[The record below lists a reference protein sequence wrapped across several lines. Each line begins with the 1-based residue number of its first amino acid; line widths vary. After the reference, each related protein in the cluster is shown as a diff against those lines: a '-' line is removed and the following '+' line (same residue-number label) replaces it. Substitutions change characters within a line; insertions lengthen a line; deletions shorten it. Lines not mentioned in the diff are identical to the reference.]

1 MRSRPRIHLRILIPL
16 ALCLLCSAGCGTRY
30 ERITL
35 EKNENRKVLLRAE
48 LEGGQPVLRDFNH
61 PASISGV
68 RCAHILAGIDVRLSS
83 SEEQRGDRRP
93 AIPTDLVYELG
104 NLLSAAL
111 AKATPNQE
119 IVIEAIRK
127 ARHLG
132 IFTQKYVTSF
142 VAWVEGEEL
151 IIHLSRVDQLIA
163 KGEEDDIREPYAGKE
178 VMRFKVLPTEGIVPI
193 APQAVQVAW
202 RDPRFRKARNIRIG
216 PSGQIE
222 RRTILLEETEAPE
235 LEDEVMEV
243 PTSPDALRELA
254 DLEEQRRSGA
264 VSEGEYHRR
273 RDALL
278 RAASGSGP

>member
-1 MRSRPRIHLRILIPL
+1 
-16 ALCLLCSAGCGTRY
+16 
-30 ERITL
+30 
-35 EKNENRKVLLRAE
+35 
-48 LEGGQPVLRDFNH
+48 VLRDFNH
-61 PASISGV
+61 PANISGV

-119 IVIEAIRK
+119 VVIEAIRK

-151 IIHLSRVDQLIA
+151 IIHLSRTDQLIA

-235 LEDEVMEV
+235 LEDEVMAV

-278 RAASGSGP
+278 RAAGGSGP